1 MCRYELTRW
10 EMVQYFLLSLCVA
23 FLGPACQR
31 EEDGPGQGKPTVVVH
46 WHFGG
51 TSGQQSWIREA
62 VGAFNDTHKEIQVD
76 LHFKDWFTQRES
88 LISTTIMGEGP
99 DLLHVLHR
107 YSAEFG
113 RLGGLYALDTF
124 PDFPPIAER
133 YFPNVLELVAFE
145 GKHYGLP
152 VTMLPFVLAV
162 NKEILADH
170 GLETPSTWEE
180 LRALGPVLKEHG
192 IHAFTMPGGP
202 KGDTSYRFFP
212 LLCKAGGRVLN
223 EDQTRAAFNGP
234 AGVAALSFLVDMQ
247 REGFLPAASAA
258 YLWDENLAHWCTE
271 KAAVSI
277 EGPWWQDV
285 IHNQYDFDL
294 SKLALAPVPGPAR
307 PLENQP
313 PRTLLDVPMVSITG
327 YSKVKEEAWVVLK
340 ALFSDHP
347 GMLRLDPTMTG
358 LPTQKAAYEGEIE
371 SEYIDLD
378 VLLSEAQVG
387 LGWSGHPRI
396 AEIQIILAIAVNT
409 AFTGTMGPQ
418 EALDLAA
425 EEVNEILNDY

>member
-1 MCRYELTRW
+1 
-10 EMVQYFLLSLCVA
+10 MVQYLFLSLCVA

-31 EEDGPGQGKPTVVVH
+31 EEDGPGRGKPTVVVH

-62 VGAFNDTHKEIQVD
+62 VGAFNDTHKDIQVD

-113 RLGGLYALDTF
+113 GLGGLYALDTF
-124 PDFPPIAER
+124 PDFPRIAER

-258 YLWDENLAHWCTE
+258 YLWDEPCPLVHGE
-271 KAAVSI
+271 S
-277 EGPWWQDV
+277 G
-285 IHNQYDFDL
+285 DL
-294 SKLALAPVPGPAR
+294 
-307 PLENQP
+307 
-313 PRTLLDVPMVSITG
+313 
-327 YSKVKEEAWVVLK
+327 
-340 ALFSDHP
+340 H
-347 GMLRLDPTMTG
+347 
-358 LPTQKAAYEGEIE
+358 
-371 SEYIDLD
+371 
-378 VLLSEAQVG
+378 
-387 LGWSGHPRI
+387 
-396 AEIQIILAIAVNT
+396 
-409 AFTGTMGPQ
+409 
-418 EALDLAA
+418 
-425 EEVNEILNDY
+425 

>member
-1 MCRYELTRW
+1 MAKYLL
-10 EMVQYFLLSLCVA
+10 FLLCVA
-23 FLGPACQR
+23 LLSPACQK
-31 EEDGPGQGKPTVVVH
+31 EAGPAPGGPTVVVH

-51 TSGQQSWIREA
+51 TPGQKSWLGAA
-62 VGAFNDTHKEIQVD
+62 VEEFNVTHKDIQVE

-99 DLLHVLHR
+99 DLLHILHR

-113 RLGGLYALDTF
+113 GLGGLHALDNF
-124 PDFPPIAER
+124 PDFPQVKER
-133 YFPNVLELVAFE
+133 FFPNVMELVAFD
-145 GKHYGLP
+145 GKHYGIP
-152 VTMLPFVLAV
+152 MTMLPFVLAV
-162 NKEILADH
+162 NKKILADH
-170 GLETPSTWEE
+170 GLKTPSTWEE
-180 LRALGPVLKEHG
+180 MKALGPVLKEHG

-223 EDQTRAAFNGP
+223 EDQTQAAFNGP

-247 REGFLPAASAA
+247 QQGFLPAASAA

-271 KAAVSI
+271 KAATSI

-285 IHNQYDFDL
+285 IRTQYDFDL
-294 SKLALAPVPGPAR
+294 SKMELAPVPGPSQ
-307 PLENQP
+307 LFEGHP

-327 YSKVKEEAWVVLK
+327 YSKAKEEAWIVLK
-340 ALFSDHP
+340 ALFADHP
-347 GMLRLDPTMTG
+347 GLLELDPIMTG

-371 SEYIDLD
+371 SDFIDLD
-378 VLLSEAQVG
+378 VLLSEAQLG

-418 EALDLAA
+418 EALDAAA
-425 EEVNEILNDY
+425 EEVNEILNDF